1 VQLVVERV
9 GIATGERARRA
20 NAEPDEIGGD
30 RGPAV
35 RQGLQTRHVHATQLA
50 FHGLHQPFPPRIKP
64 TATPSIAK
72 PFRGSTAIGAKSGF
86 SATSST
92 SRPRRFSRLTVT
104 SSPSRATT
112 TCPQRAS
119 LVLCTRRR

>member
-1 VQLVVERV
+1 VARPRDAVELVVERV
-9 GIATGERARRA
+9 GIAAGELARRA
-20 NAEPDEIGGD
+20 DAEPNEIGGD
-30 RGPAV
+30 RGPDIWH
-35 RQGLQTRHVHATQLA
+35 LFEHRHVHATQLA

-92 SRPRRFSRLTVT
+92 SRPRRFNRLTVT

-112 TCPQRAS
+112 T
-119 LVLCTRRR
+119 